1 MKGKKLSLKDRLI
14 VSLDTNNKSDV
25 VSMCRKISG
34 KVSTLKLGLELIYG
48 VGLEVID
55 TVKSFGYKV
64 MLDAKLFDIP
74 NTVKGAA
81 EAIGGLGVSAVT
93 IHTLGGRQ
101 MLEQTREILEKQ
113 SESRAKFRPLLFG
126 VTILTSLDDK
136 DLKAL
141 GFKGDFLYS
150 VLSLAG
156 IAIDAGVDGII
167 CSPNEVDAIRKK
179 FGTGF
184 YIATPGIRLPGDAAG
199 DQKRIN
205 TPEEA
210 MSRGADFIIV
220 GRSITTRKDVGG
232 TIDLYLEKIERA
244 LGHA

>member
-1 MKGKKLSLKDRLI
+1 LKGKKLSLKDRLI

-48 VGLEVID
+48 VGLDVID

-64 MLDAKLFDIP
+64 MLDAKLMDIP
-74 NTVKGAA
+74 NTVSGAA
-81 EAIGGLGVSAVT
+81 AAIGKLGVSAVT
-93 IHTLGGRQ
+93 LHTLGGKQ
-101 MLEQTREILEKQ
+101 MLISTREVMEKQ
-113 SESRAKFRPLLFG
+113 AKLEAKFKPLLFG
-126 VTILTSLDDK
+126 VTILTSLNDA

-141 GFKGDFLYS
+141 GFKGDFFQS
-150 VLSLAG
+150 VLNLSK
-156 IAIDAGVDGII
+156 IAVESGMDGIV

-179 FGTGF
+179 FGTCF
-184 YIATPGIRLPGDAAG
+184 YIATPGIRLPEDAAW

-210 MSRGADFIIV
+210 MSSGADFIIV

>member
-1 MKGKKLSLKDRLI
+1 LKGKKLSLKDRLI
-14 VSLDTNNKSDV
+14 ISLDTNNKSDV
-25 VSMCRKISG
+25 VSMCRKISS

-64 MLDAKLFDIP
+64 MLDAKLLDIP
-74 NTVKGAA
+74 NIVKSAA

-113 SESRAKFRPLLFG
+113 SELRAKFRPLLFG

-141 GFKGDFLYS
+141 GFKEDFLYS

-167 CSPNEVDAIRKK
+167 CSPNEVDAIRQK

-184 YIATPGIRLPGDAAG
+184 YIATPGIRLPEDAAG

-220 GRSITTRKDVGG
+220 GRSIITRKDVGG
-232 TIDLYLEKIERA
+232 TIDLYLEKIERT

>member
-1 MKGKKLSLKDRLI
+1 LKGSKLLLRDRLI
-14 VSLDTNNKSDV
+14 IVIDTNNKNEVISL
-25 VSMCRKISG
+25 CKKISG
-34 KVSTLKLGLELIYG
+34 KVSTVKIGLELIYS
-48 VGLEVID
+48 VGLGIVD
-55 TVKSFGYKV
+55 TIKSFGYKV

-74 NTVKGAA
+74 NTVKSAA

-101 MLEQTREILEKQ
+101 MLEQAREILEKQ

-141 GFKGDFLYS
+141 GFREDFMYS
-150 VLSLAG
+150 VLNLAG
-156 IAIDAGVDGII
+156 VAIDAGTDGII
-167 CSPNEVDAIRKK
+167 CSPNEVKAIRKK
-179 FGTGF
+179 FGNGF
-184 YIATPGIRLPGDAAG
+184 YIATPGIRLPEDAAG
-199 DQKRIN
+199 DQKRTN

-210 MSRGADFIIV
+210 MSRGADFLIV
-220 GRSITTRKDVGG
+220 GRSITTREDVGG
-232 TIDLYLEKIERA
+232 TIDLYLEKIERT

>member
-1 MKGKKLSLKDRLI
+1 MKGSKLLLRDRLI
-14 VSLDTNNKSDV
+14 IVIDTNNKNEVISL
-25 VSMCRKISG
+25 CKKISG
-34 KVSTLKLGLELIYG
+34 KVSTVKIGLELIYS
-48 VGLEVID
+48 VGLGIVD
-55 TVKSFGYKV
+55 TIKSFGYKV

-74 NTVKGAA
+74 NTVKSAV

-101 MLEQTREILEKQ
+101 MLEQAREILEKQ

-141 GFKGDFLYS
+141 GFREDFMYS
-150 VLSLAG
+150 VLNLAG
-156 IAIDAGVDGII
+156 VAIDAGTDGII
-167 CSPNEVDAIRKK
+167 CSPNEVEAIRKK
-179 FGTGF
+179 FGNGF
-184 YIATPGIRLPGDAAG
+184 YIATPGIRLPEDAAG

-210 MSRGADFIIV
+210 MSRGADFLIV
-220 GRSITTRKDVGG
+220 GRSITTREDVGG
-232 TIDLYLEKIERA
+232 TIDLYLEKIERT

>member
-1 MKGKKLSLKDRLI
+1 MKGSKLLLRDRLI
-14 VSLDTNNKSDV
+14 IVIDTNNKNEVISL
-25 VSMCRKISG
+25 CKKISG
-34 KVSTLKLGLELIYG
+34 KVSTVKIGLELIYS
-48 VGLEVID
+48 VGLGIVD
-55 TVKSFGYKV
+55 TIKSFGYKV

-74 NTVKGAA
+74 NTVKSAA

-101 MLEQTREILEKQ
+101 MLEQAREILEKQ

-141 GFKGDFLYS
+141 GFREDFMYS
-150 VLSLAG
+150 VLNLAG
-156 IAIDAGVDGII
+156 VAIDAGTDGII
-167 CSPNEVDAIRKK
+167 CSPNEVKAIRKK
-179 FGTGF
+179 FGNGF
-184 YIATPGIRLPGDAAG
+184 YIATPGIRLPEDAAG

-210 MSRGADFIIV
+210 MSRGADFLIV
-220 GRSITTRKDVGG
+220 GRSITTREDVGG
-232 TIDLYLEKIERA
+232 TIDLYLEKIERT

>member
-1 MKGKKLSLKDRLI
+1 MKDKKLSLRDRLI
-14 VSLDTNNKSDV
+14 VSVDKNKKSDV
-25 VSMCRKISG
+25 VNICRKISG

-74 NTVKGAA
+74 NTVKSAA

-101 MLEQTREILEKQ
+101 MLEQAREILEKQ

-141 GFKGDFLYS
+141 GFREDFMYS
-150 VLSLAG
+150 VLNLASV
-156 IAIDAGVDGII
+156 AIDAGTDGII
-167 CSPNEVDAIRKK
+167 CSPNEVKTIRKK
-179 FGTGF
+179 FGNGF
-184 YIATPGIRLPGDAAG
+184 YIATPGIRLPEDAVG

-210 MSRGADFIIV
+210 MSRGADFLIV
-220 GRSITTRKDVGG
+220 GRSITTREDVGG
-232 TIDLYLEKIERA
+232 TIDLYLEKIERT

>member
-1 MKGKKLSLKDRLI
+1 MKDKKLSLRDRLI
-14 VSLDTNNKSDV
+14 VSVDKNKKSDV
-25 VSMCRKISG
+25 VNICRKISG

-74 NTVKGAA
+74 NTVKSVA

-101 MLEQTREILEKQ
+101 MLEQAREILEKQ

-141 GFKGDFLYS
+141 GFREDFMYS
-150 VLSLAG
+150 VLNLAG
-156 IAIDAGVDGII
+156 VAIDAGTDGII
-167 CSPNEVDAIRKK
+167 CSPNEVKAIRKK
-179 FGTGF
+179 FGNGF
-184 YIATPGIRLPGDAAG
+184 YIATPGIRLPEDIAD

-210 MSRGADFIIV
+210 MSRGADFLIV
-220 GRSITTRKDVGG
+220 GRSITTREDVGG
-232 TIDLYLEKIERA
+232 TIDLYLEKIERT